1 MMLPENKKYLVV
13 VNPNAGGRKAER
25 DWPRIESLLH
35 SRQLDFDMVKTK
47 YRHHAIRLVAE
58 MIEQENYRK
67 IIAVG
72 GDGTVNEVVNGIF
85 GQQSVASREISLG
98 VIMIGTGN
106 DWGKM
111 FDIPQDYAESI
122 DLIVKGKT
130 FVQDVGYA
138 TYFLNDEQ
146 HKRYF
151 INAAGLGFDAMVTD
165 ATNRDKDAG
174 KSSTFSYF
182 KSLLGSLFRYKPVE
196 VRIKIDNREI
206 LNGKLFTLS
215 LAIGKYTGGGM
226 QQNPGAIPDDGL
238 FDLMLVDRIA
248 KTKLIRKIKKLYDG
262 SINDIKEVQSYRLG
276 SMQVESDYKL
286 MLEVDGEN
294 LGHAPFSFGII
305 PESLQVFVA

>member
-1 MMLPENKKYLVV
+1 MEANSKYLVV
-13 VNPNAGGRKAER
+13 VNPNAGGRKAAK
-25 DWPRIESLLH
+25 DWPLIERLLRAH
-35 SRQLDFDMVKTK
+35 RFDFEAVHTR
-47 YRHHAIRLVAE
+47 YRHHAISLVEDKIRSGAFR
-58 MIEQENYRK
+58 N

-85 GQQSVASREISLG
+85 NQDVLPTREIKLG

-111 FDIPQDYAESI
+111 FDIPTRYEEMIA
-122 DLIVKGKT
+122 LIKQGNT
-130 FVQDVGYA
+130 FVQDVGEVRY
-138 TYFLNDEQ
+138 YLGDKQ

-151 INAAGLGFDAMVTD
+151 INAAGLGFDAMVTQS
-165 ATNRDKDAG
+165 TNKDKDAG

-182 KSLLGSLFRYKPVE
+182 KSLLASLFRYKPVD
-196 VRIKIDNREI
+196 VRVQIDNREI
-206 LNGKLFTLS
+206 HKGKLFTLS

-226 QQNPGAIPDDGL
+226 MQNPDAVPDDGL

-262 SINDIKEVQSYRLG
+262 SIKDLKEVQSYRLG

-294 LGHAPFSFGII
+294 LGHAPFTFGII
-305 PESLQVFVA
+305 PESLQLIVP